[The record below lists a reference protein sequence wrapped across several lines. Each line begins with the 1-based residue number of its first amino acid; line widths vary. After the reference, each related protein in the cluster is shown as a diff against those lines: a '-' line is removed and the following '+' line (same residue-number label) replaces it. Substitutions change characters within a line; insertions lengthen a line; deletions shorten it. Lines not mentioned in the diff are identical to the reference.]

1 MNAPRPVSSMRP
13 ASGAL
18 MSIDEAALLVRGSG
32 SYTVAGEEAL
42 LRRLP
47 RGRWIG
53 GTIPYFMRPET
64 IAGSVALMKE
74 LGIVD
79 SGDAHTLGIGAMRP
93 ERVRDFLDKMVRAG
107 LYRPGEVDPA
117 RAVTTR
123 FVNRGVG
130 GELAERLK
138 GKRP

>member
-1 MNAPRPVSSMRP
+1 
-13 ASGAL
+13 
-18 MSIDEAALLVRGSG
+18 
-32 SYTVAGEEAL
+32 
-42 LRRLP
+42 
-47 RGRWIG
+47 
-53 GTIPYFMRPET
+53 
-64 IAGSVALMKE
+64 
-74 LGIVD
+74 
-79 SGDAHTLGIGAMRP
+79 MRP

-130 GELAERLK
+130 VELAERLQ